1 MEWLSQNPLE
11 TEKYQTPH
19 DILVRTTDGYLVK
32 WERAKIVASLIRETE
47 LASHMTGLPRIK
59 REEAEEIAKR
69 VESRVKKMGV
79 SLVSAP
85 LIRELVNNVLIE
97 LSGREKRF
105 LVYRNFYARVGAPV
119 YDSYQIDLGLGF
131 EAKENANLQPNPESS
146 HKKKADRM
154 CKEQYLLMMPPEIAD
169 AHVRGDV
176 HIHDLEYFGTRSFC
190 MDHDLRYFL
199 YYGFMPDGT
208 GHRASVAKPARHA
221 EVAILHSV
229 KVLAAAQTNFSG
241 GQGFFNYLV
250 FLAPYIRGLNEREV
264 EQLMQMMFYELT
276 QSYVSRGGQLV
287 FSNIQVQPGVPE
299 IWRDKPV
306 VARGKVGPD
315 VYGDYEDEVSALFR
329 ALHNVALEGDA
340 WGKPFNFPKMEEQLA
355 PEFLTS
361 RYEDAWLLV
370 HRAAARHGIPYF
382 DNLTPAYRGYGK
394 GVSCYQCLPGD
405 ELVITRGSRGIEV
418 KEIREL
424 SEADEV
430 LSFSPNDGSARFS
443 KPKGIFS
450 TFHEGPLHVI
460 QLEGGRRVKA
470 TGDHPVT
477 VERNGRLLTLP
488 AREVR
493 KGDRVPV
500 LIRLPR
506 STMERLEVEESVREV
521 RARRTLPKSIPVT
534 EELAELLG
542 LYLAEGDAEE
552 IPRGA
557 IVRFS
562 FGKHEKHLAERTKS
576 LVNEVFG
583 LEARLYEFKTALVV
597 QVGNKQLY
605 KFLTDQL
612 KMGHNSYGKDVP
624 DAVFHFPT
632 PQVWRFIK
640 SAFAGD
646 GGMSLGHN
654 QSGYPTYGLR
664 LRLASKRAAQKVA
677 LLSSIAGLP
686 LAYYEHHYGNGDQKI
701 YVCDLTSRDAIAH
714 FEAEEPTIHSQV
726 VYLRVKKIKVE
737 DYRGMVY
744 DPVDVDGNHFANG
757 LGVVTHNCCAY
768 CFTDTPENDENFEAK
783 MHFEDGA
790 HFSMGGWQV
799 VSLNLPRAAYLA
811 RGDDEELL
819 QKINDQVDVAVR
831 VFQLKKH
838 WMNKMIALGR
848 IPFVTQRPL
857 DPSNGDK
864 APPLVDTE
872 SLVYTV
878 GLVGVNEMVQHHAG
892 AQLHESRDAFKLALK
907 TLIGVKEHVEE
918 RAKETSLNLGIARTP
933 AESTAQSFA
942 VADLM
947 SDEFREMSRKTV
959 KGDVERS
966 LNVLDGVRDLPVFYS
981 NGTHLYVGA
990 DVTLAEKIEAEQK
1003 FFPLLDG
1010 GNMFHVWLGEAYSG
1024 PEALYTLTRKI
1035 SATNI
1040 GYFAYTK
1047 DLTICGSCGATTS
1060 GMAEACPMCG
1070 SNKVTV
1076 WSRITGYYQDVS
1088 GWNEGKLSE
1097 LRRRR
1102 RMGA

>member
-1 MEWLSQNPLE
+1 VERISQNPLE
-11 TEKYQTPH
+11 TEKYRTPR

-32 WERAKIVASLIRETE
+32 WERGKIVDSLMRETE
-47 LASHMTGLPRIK
+47 LASEVAGVPAIK
-59 REEAEEIAKR
+59 REEAEEIAKSVENR
-69 VESRVKKMGV
+69 VEKMGV

-85 LIRELVNNVLIE
+85 LVRELVNNVLIE

-105 LVYRNFYARVGAPV
+105 LVYRNFYTRVGAPV
-119 YDSYQIDLGLGF
+119 YDSQQIDLGLGF
-131 EAKENANLQPNPESS
+131 EAKENANLQPNAESS

-154 CKEQYLLMMPPEIAD
+154 CKEQYLLMMPPEIGD
-169 AHVRGDV
+169 AHLRGDI

-208 GHRASVAKPARHA
+208 GHRASVAKPAKHA

-250 FLAPYIRGLNEREV
+250 FLAPYMRGLNERQV
-264 EQLMQMMFYELT
+264 KQLMQMMFYELT

-306 VARGKVGPD
+306 VARGRVGPD
-315 VYGDYEDEVSALFR
+315 LYGDYEDEVSALFN
-329 ALHNVALEGDA
+329 ALHEVALEGDA
-340 WGKPFNFPKMEEQLA
+340 WTKPFNFPKMEEQLA

-382 DNLTPAYRGYGK
+382 DNLIPAYRGYGR
-394 GVSCYQCLPGD
+394 GVSCYQCLPAD
-405 ELVITRGSRGIEV
+405 ELIITRGSQGIEV
-418 KEIREL
+418 KEIQEL

-430 LSFSPNDGSARFS
+430 LSFSPRDESVRFS
-443 KPKGIFS
+443 KPKGVFA
-450 TFHEGPLHVI
+450 TFHEGPLCLI
-460 QLEGGRRVKA
+460 QLEGGRRVRA

-477 VERNGRLLTLP
+477 VERCRKLQTIR

-493 KGDRVPV
+493 MGDRVPV

-506 STMERLEVEESVREV
+506 SRRSIDHFEGEE
-521 RARRTLPKSIPVT
+521 A
-534 EELAELLG
+534 
-542 LYLAEGDAEE
+542 
-552 IPRGA
+552 
-557 IVRFS
+557 
-562 FGKHEKHLAERTKS
+562 
-576 LVNEVFG
+576 LVN
-583 LEARLYEFKTALVV
+583 
-597 QVGNKQLY
+597 
-605 KFLTDQL
+605 
-612 KMGHNSYGKDVP
+612 SP
-624 DAVFHFPT
+624 
-632 PQVWRFIK
+632 
-640 SAFAGD
+640 
-646 GGMSLGHN
+646 
-654 QSGYPTYGLR
+654 
-664 LRLASKRAAQKVA
+664 
-677 LLSSIAGLP
+677 
-686 LAYYEHHYGNGDQKI
+686 
-701 YVCDLTSRDAIAH
+701 
-714 FEAEEPTIHSQV
+714 V
-726 VYLRVKKIKVE
+726 VYLRVKRVGVE
-737 DYRGMVY
+737 DYKGMVY

-757 LGVVTHNCCAY
+757 LGVITHNCCAY
-768 CFTDTPENDENFEAK
+768 CFTDTPENDENFQAK
-783 MHFEDGA
+783 MYFEDGA

-819 QKINDQVDVAVR
+819 ERIDDQVDVAVK
-831 VFQLKKH
+831 VFQLKKQ
-838 WMNKMIALGR
+838 WMDKMMASGR

-857 DPSNGDK
+857 GPSNGGR

-878 GLVGVNEMVQHHAG
+878 GLVGVNEMVQHHTG
-892 AQLHESRDAFKLALK
+892 SQLHESRDSVKLALK
-907 TLIGVKEHVEE
+907 TLIGVKEHVEK
-918 RAKETSLNLGIARTP
+918 RAEETGLNLGMARTP

-947 SDEFREMSRKTV
+947 SDEFRKMARETA
-959 KGDVERS
+959 KGDVERALKV
-966 LNVLDGVRDLPVFYS
+966 LNGVRDLPVFYS

-990 DVTLAEKIEAEQK
+990 DVTLAEKIDAEQK
-1003 FFPLLDG
+1003 FFPLLNG
-1010 GNMFHVWLGEAYSG
+1010 GNIFHVWLGEAYSG
-1024 PEALYTLTRKI
+1024 PEALNRLTRKI
-1035 SATNI
+1035 ASTNI

-1047 DLTICGSCGATTS
+1047 DLTVCGSCGATTS
-1060 GMAEACPMCG
+1060 GIAEACPMCG
-1070 SNKVTV
+1070 SSTVTV

-1097 LRRRR
+1097 LRHRRR
-1102 RMGA
+1102 LGA

>member
-1 MEWLSQNPLE
+1 MERLSQNPLE

-47 LASHMTGLPRIK
+47 LASHMTGLPGIK

-169 AHVRGDV
+169 AHLRGDM

-250 FLAPYIRGLNEREV
+250 FLAPYTRGLNEREV

-329 ALHNVALEGDA
+329 ALHKVALEGDA

-394 GVSCYQCLPGD
+394 GVSCYQC
-405 ELVITRGSRGIEV
+405 
-418 KEIREL
+418 
-424 SEADEV
+424 
-430 LSFSPNDGSARFS
+430 
-443 KPKGIFS
+443 
-450 TFHEGPLHVI
+450 
-460 QLEGGRRVKA
+460 
-470 TGDHPVT
+470 
-477 VERNGRLLTLP
+477 
-488 AREVR
+488 
-493 KGDRVPV
+493 
-500 LIRLPR
+500 
-506 STMERLEVEESVREV
+506 
-521 RARRTLPKSIPVT
+521 
-534 EELAELLG
+534 
-542 LYLAEGDAEE
+542 
-552 IPRGA
+552 
-557 IVRFS
+557 
-562 FGKHEKHLAERTKS
+562 
-576 LVNEVFG
+576 
-583 LEARLYEFKTALVV
+583 
-597 QVGNKQLY
+597 
-605 KFLTDQL
+605 
-612 KMGHNSYGKDVP
+612 
-624 DAVFHFPT
+624 
-632 PQVWRFIK
+632 
-640 SAFAGD
+640 
-646 GGMSLGHN
+646 
-654 QSGYPTYGLR
+654 
-664 LRLASKRAAQKVA
+664 
-677 LLSSIAGLP
+677 
-686 LAYYEHHYGNGDQKI
+686 
-701 YVCDLTSRDAIAH
+701 
-714 FEAEEPTIHSQV
+714 
-726 VYLRVKKIKVE
+726 
-737 DYRGMVY
+737 
-744 DPVDVDGNHFANG
+744 
-757 LGVVTHNCCAY
+757 CAY

-819 QKINDQVDVAVR
+819 QRINDQVDVAVR
-831 VFQLKKH
+831 VFQLKKQ

-857 DPSNGDK
+857 DPSNGGK
-864 APPLVDTE
+864 APPLVDAE

-892 AQLHESRDAFKLALK
+892 AQLHESRDALKLALK

-918 RAKETSLNLGIARTP
+918 RAKETSLNLGMARTP

-947 SDEFREMSRKTV
+947 SDEFREMSRKNV

-966 LNVLDGVRDLPVFYS
+966 INVLDGVRDLPVFYS

-1024 PEALYTLTRKI
+1024 PEALYKVTRKI
-1035 SATNI
+1035 AATNI

-1047 DLTICGSCGATTS
+1047 DLTICGSCDATTS
-1060 GMAEACPMCG
+1060 GIAEACPMCG

-1097 LRRRR
+1097 LRLRR